1 MLFARST
8 KLAALLSTLL
18 VGLAMWSGA
27 FAAPPAPAAVTAAS
41 VTPEQ
46 ARHTLSILQNDQKRA
61 ELERTLNAIA
71 QATQTKTV
79 SASASAE
86 PVAEPAAEASTE
98 GTPAAAAAAA
108 PAEAPVALTKN
119 GLLEQ
124 VFAAAE
130 LRLHA
135 VGNWLEITVRTVLN
149 VRALG
154 VWWQESMGT
163 EEQQARMLE
172 ALWKAVVVLGGA
184 LLAEWLLRWVLARP
198 KSLLRHRAMAHS
210 TPQESPPRAADR
222 YLSLLHRF
230 PFAIMHSVL
239 DLLPL
244 LAFLGGASVLLNA
257 VVGQDV
263 VFNDAILPL
272 ISAYTAARISL
283 AALQL
288 ILSPQHRELRL
299 IRISDTAASY
309 LLHWLRRIIVLALFG
324 MAIGN
329 VLGALGISQETHGVF
344 NKLTSLAVH
353 IALLLMMWRSRKPTA
368 AAIRGTSAQR
378 QSLLGL
384 RGFLADIWP
393 AAAALVIVALWL
405 LWSVG
410 TDNGFQSLI
419 HFFAWSAAVIV
430 SASLISVFI
439 LGTVDRA
446 FSHNR
451 ANMAAAEIEANAKSV
466 YQRLLHR
473 AVRALIVIAT
483 VIVLLQVWGV
493 DTQAWF
499 EDGSVG
505 RRLASATAIIVVACA
520 LALAAWDGL
529 NTTIAR
535 RIDNWTQAGDF
546 ARAARLRTLVPML
559 RTTLFIIIAMI
570 VLLTALNQLGITIGP
585 LVAGASIIGVALGFG
600 SQKLVQDF
608 ITGLFLLMEN
618 AMQVGDFVTVAGLSG
633 TVEYL
638 SIRTVRLRAGDGS
651 LHVVPFSSVSTVT
664 NTNRGIGNASVKVS
678 VTADSDVDKVFD
690 AIRSVGEDLRADAKF
705 KNLILA
711 DLDIWGIDQVDGSM
725 ISISGQIRTRDK
737 SRWPVQREF
746 NRRILLRFRERGI
759 KFVNPNETRIISS
772 A

>member
-18 VGLAMWSGA
+18 MVLAMSSGA
-27 FAAPPAPAAVTAAS
+27 FAVEPARGPGTAYPT

-46 ARHTLSILQNDQKRA
+46 AKDTLSILQNDRKRA
-61 ELERTLNAIA
+61 DLERTLSAIA
-71 QATQTKTV
+71 QATQTEAAPAQ
-79 SASASAE
+79 ASAKPVTESA
-86 PVAEPAAEASTE
+86 TE
-98 GTPAAAAAAA
+98 GRPAAA
-108 PAEAPVALTKN
+108 PAPTAAPVALTQN
-119 GLLEQ
+119 GLLAQ
-124 VFAAAE
+124 VFSAAE

-135 VGNWLEITVRTVLN
+135 VGRWLQITVRTVLN
-149 VRALG
+149 VRAAGL
-154 VWWQESMGT
+154 WWQEAMGT
-163 EEQQARMLE
+163 EAQKAKTVEV
-172 ALWKAVVVLGGA
+172 LWKAIVVLAGG
-184 LLAEWLLRWVLARP
+184 LLAEWMLRWVLARP
-198 KSLLRHRAMAHS
+198 QSLLRHRAAANS
-210 TPQESPPRAADR
+210 TAQASPPPVAER
-222 YLSLLHRF
+222 YLALLHRF
-230 PFAIMHSVL
+230 PFAVMHFL
-239 DLLPL
+239 LELLPL

-257 VVGQDV
+257 IVGQDI
-263 VFNDAILPL
+263 VFNDFILPL
-272 ISAYTAARISL
+272 ISAYAAMRISL

-288 ILSPQHRELRL
+288 ILSPQHGELRL

-309 LLHWLRRIIVLALFG
+309 LLRWLRRIIVLAVFG

-329 VLGALGISQETHGVF
+329 VLGALGINQETHDVF

-353 IALLLMMWRSRKPTA
+353 IALLIMMWRSRKPTA
-368 AAIRGTSAQR
+368 AALRGTSAEQ

-393 AAAALVIVALWL
+393 AAAGLIIVALWL

-410 TDNGFQSLI
+410 TDNGFQRLI

-430 SASLISVFI
+430 SASLISIFI

-446 FSHNR
+446 FSGNR
-451 ANMAAAEIEANAKSV
+451 DNMAATAIGENSKSM

-473 AVRALIVIAT
+473 AVRVLIVVAT
-483 VIVLLQVWGV
+483 FIVLLQVWGV

-499 EDGSVG
+499 EEGSVG

-535 RIDNWTQAGDF
+535 RINNWTQAGDF

-570 VLLTALNQLGITIGP
+570 VLLTALNQLGITIAP
-585 LVAGASIIGVALGFG
+585 LLAGASIIGVALGFG

-678 VTADSDVDKVFD
+678 VAADSDVDNVFN
-690 AIRSVGEDLRADAKF
+690 AIQSVGADLRADANF

-725 ISISGQIRTRDK
+725 ISISGQIRTRAK
-737 SRWPVQREF
+737 GRWPVQREF
-746 NRRILLRFRERGI
+746 NRRILQRFRERGI
-759 KFVNPNETRIISS
+759 KFVNPNETRIIGS